1 MVLSQRER
9 YIAIGLGALVV
20 LVVVW
25 LYGLAPLLDWSD
37 KIKQDEQA
45 QIGQKA
51 KDETLF
57 LENRK
62 LQKVWAEMQ
71 KGGLMDNPSDAQT
84 QLHQAVTDWAIQSGV
99 QVSNQTN
106 ESAAPVDAKAAPGF
120 VQAGIKVSC
129 FGTTSGI
136 AKLLYQIEVA
146 KIPARVHQITISSKK
161 EGMDD
166 LQLDMTLTTLCV
178 VPVPKAAPNPVQATP
193 TALNNN

>member
-9 YIAIGLGALVV
+9 YIAISLGALVV

-37 KIKQDEQA
+37 KIKVDEQT
-45 QIGQKA
+45 QIDQKA
-51 KDETLF
+51 KDDTLF

-106 ESAAPVDAKAAPGF
+106 ESAQAVDPKAAPGF

-129 FGTTSGI
+129 LGTTSGI

-146 KIPARVHQITISSKK
+146 KIPARVHQITISSRK

-166 LQLDMTLTTLCV
+166 LALDMTLTTLCV
-178 VPVPKAAPNPVQATP
+178 VPVPANPKPVQPTP
-193 TALNNN
+193 TALNN